1 MLVCFIR
8 EKEGLCVRGCE
19 SLSAALPSCAAFF
32 FPPCMG
38 KSCISRRTMEVN
50 QVHDY
55 MESAGRS
62 ACLTVFWILT
72 ETWKQKA
79 LKKNA
84 FLKATFSRTVRTC
97 LLSFKEQTEV
107 ILTRPRS
114 FGTQLSIPISFIGC
128 PNSVSSFLEEEV
140 RDRRNAK
147 CSIQQGFLTD
157 TVKVMHH
164 KVLLIRLHYSSWIE
178 KLSVLKGQCTRIMD
192 RHIFTL
198 SLEFAVYNVALKAPC
213 SRGKKRKDRY
223 DTAD

>member
-1 MLVCFIR
+1 MWYNVRPKREPADESIPKCSCHLKVMKPKSYCTKRVC
-8 EKEGLCVRGCE
+8 V
-19 SLSAALPSCAAFF
+19 CARTCAF
-32 FPPCMG
+32 
-38 KSCISRRTMEVN
+38 N
-50 QVHDY
+50 
-55 MESAGRS
+55 
-62 ACLTVFWILT
+62 
-72 ETWKQKA
+72 
-79 LKKNA
+79 
-84 FLKATFSRTVRTC
+84 RTVRTC

-114 FGTQLSIPISFIGC
+114 LGTQLSIPISFIGC

-147 CSIQQGFLTD
+147 CSIQQDFLTD

-178 KLSVLKGQCTRIMD
+178 KLSVLKGQCTRIME

-198 SLEFAVYNVALKAPC
+198 SLEFAIENVALKAPC

-223 DTAD
+223 DAAD